1 MAQRELPR
9 DDETAEKALPDASAR
24 PRAAPAGPF
33 GAFSGLSAF
42 LPGAKTQV
50 DLVRRVLAPA
60 LLALVPLFWV
70 ADATHRSSLT
80 TLGRDQGIFQ
90 YIAWAV
96 AHGDVDYR

>member
-9 DDETAEKALPDASAR
+9 DDEKAVERRSGERLSSRAPPAGSAR
-24 PRAAPAGPF
+24 PRPFVWFPGP
-33 GAFSGLSAF
+33 
-42 LPGAKTQV
+42 KDRV
-50 DLVRRVLAPA
+50 DLVRRLLAPL

-90 YIAWAV
+90 YIAWAISR
-96 AHGDVDYR
+96 GDV